1 MSTTTPA
8 VPAAPPTDPASPST
22 SRWVPRLAWANLVAQ
37 VLIIV
42 TGGAVRLTGSGL
54 GCSTWPQCEPGQFTP
69 VLHDETSLHTIIE
82 FGNRTLTGVLGV
94 IALAVAVAIWRDA
107 SRPRWYRGLA
117 LVPLAG
123 VAAQA
128 VIGGI
133 TVLADLHPAVVG
145 LHMVVSLVLVAAS
158 ASLIALDGAT
168 LGRPTVGRATLLTAR
183 ALLLV
188 GGVLMVLGTIT
199 TGAGPHG
206 GDDEVA
212 YRYAVDPVLAAKV
225 HAGAVW
231 AFVGLLVTCLWLLR
245 RDDVPTRTHRAW
257 WALLAV
263 TLTQGAVGY
272 VQYFTGL
279 PEVLVGVHLLGTGAL
294 TAALAWAYCLLP
306 RAARP

>member
-8 VPAAPPTDPASPST
+8 VPVAPPSGPASPT
-22 SRWVPRLAWANLVAQ
+22 SPWVRRLAWANLAAQ
-37 VLIIV
+37 IGIIV

-69 VLHDETSLHTIIE
+69 VLHEETSAHTVIE

-94 IALAVAVAIWRDA
+94 IALALAVAVWRAPD
-107 SRPRWYRGLA
+107 RPRWYRRLA

-158 ASLIALDGAT
+158 ASLLALDGGP
-168 LGRPTVGRATLLTAR
+168 LGRPVVAPQTLLAAR
-183 ALLLV
+183 ALLVV
-188 GGVLMVLGTIT
+188 GGVLMVLGTVT

-225 HAGAVW
+225 HAAAVW
-231 AFVGLLVTCLWLLR
+231 AFVALVLTCLWLLR
-245 RDDVPTRTHRAW
+245 RGAAGGRTMRVW
-257 WALLAV
+257 WTLLAV
-263 TLTQGAVGY
+263 TLAQGLVGY

-279 PEVLVGVHLLGTGAL
+279 PEVLVGVHLLGTGLL
-294 TAALAWAYCLLP
+294 TTSLTWAYCRLP
-306 RAARP
+306 R

>member
-8 VPAAPPTDPASPST
+8 VPAAPPSDPAPSGT

-37 VLIIV
+37 VGIIV

-69 VLHDETSLHTIIE
+69 VVHEEMSVHTVIE
-82 FGNRTLTGVLGV
+82 FGNRTLTGVLGIV
-94 IALAVAVAIWRDA
+94 ALALAVAVWRDGA
-107 SRPRWYRGLA
+107 RPRWYRRLA

-145 LHMVVSLVLVAAS
+145 LHMVVSLLLVAAS
-158 ASLIALDGAT
+158 TCLIALDSAP
-168 LGRPTVGRATLLTAR
+168 LGRPTVAAPTLLAAR
-183 ALLLV
+183 ALLAV
-188 GGVLMVLGTIT
+188 GAVLMVLGTVT

-231 AFVGLLVTCLWLLR
+231 AFVALVLVCLWLLR
-245 RDDVPTRTHRAW
+245 REGAARRTQRAW
-257 WALLAV
+257 WVLLAV
-263 TLTQGAVGY
+263 TLAQGLIGY

-279 PEVLVGVHLLGTGAL
+279 PELLVGVHLLGTGTLVAAL
-294 TAALAWAYCLLP
+294 TWAYCRLP
-306 RAARP
+306 R